1 MKLQFQVMFN
11 DDQANVPT
19 KQDFD
24 EYDMNSDGIV
34 TFEELMEIA
43 EKVMTNAED
52 SDQDNIKFFA
62 HFVSANNNQYRYVNI
77 YKKIKHLNVIEIQL
91 VFSNIQ
97 SRKCIIEM
105 NIKQLS

>member
-43 EKVMTNAED
+43 EKVMANAED
-52 SDQDNIKFFA
+52 SEQDHIDFFA
-62 HFVSANNNQYRYVNI
+62 HFVCANNKCKYV
-77 YKKIKHLNVIEIQL
+77 
-91 VFSNIQ
+91 
-97 SRKCIIEM
+97 
-105 NIKQLS
+105 

>member
-1 MKLQFQVMFN
+1 MFN
-11 DDQANVPT
+11 DDQSNVPT

-52 SDQDNIKFFA
+52 S
-62 HFVSANNNQYRYVNI
+62 
-77 YKKIKHLNVIEIQL
+77 E
-91 VFSNIQ
+91 
-97 SRKCIIEM
+97 
-105 NIKQLS
+105 